1 MLTLYTAVGILRFQD
16 SIKEHKT
23 PTVINN
29 QQEYGL
35 TEEEFFLWSS
45 LAFQIRQIHELQSA
59 FSERLKKHHR
69 SENIP
74 IEPYLNRLQLRGL
87 IVKGDGLT
95 GVDALYRLLGEL
107 YISPLQDS
115 FSVRLFTCIYLC
127 MKKKLHTKEL
137 LHYLKKPARTAI
149 EDTVLQIAKK
159 VQIST
164 AELVTCVEQGIHPQ
178 NTAQLLTQLYETSD
192 ATFRTLAQDIQFTH
206 AGYPIPFLNKLIV
219 HGAIG
224 FFCVLFGC
232 IYGFVTHDQ
241 IFLLMSLCIGVGTAI
256 RIVSLLHTIKM
267 HDYTELTGTCTKRE
281 VSPLTKKQ
289 KIIFRSTDQ
298 KEYHF
303 TFDKNIRLLSGHY
316 YRLYFRNVAN
326 LSGEEKVTPDL
337 LAYEELS
344 SLNKNISSKN
354 P

>member
-29 QQEYGL
+29 RQEYGL

-74 IEPYLNRLQLRGL
+74 IEPYLNRLLLRGL
-87 IVKGDGLT
+87 VVKGDGLT

-137 LHYLKKPARTAI
+137 IHYLKKPTRTAI

-178 NTAQLLTQLYETSD
+178 NTEQLLTQLYETSD
-192 ATFRTLAQDIQFTH
+192 ATFRIRTLAQDIQFTH
-206 AGYPIPFLNKLIV
+206 AGYPVLEAISNLYLNK
-219 HGAIG
+219 
-224 FFCVLFGC
+224 
-232 IYGFVTHDQ
+232 Q
-241 IFLLMSLCIGVGTAI
+241 IAF
-256 RIVSLLHTIKM
+256 
-267 HDYTELTGTCTKRE
+267 
-281 VSPLTKKQ
+281 
-289 KIIFRSTDQ
+289 
-298 KEYHF
+298 
-303 TFDKNIRLLSGHY
+303 
-316 YRLYFRNVAN
+316 
-326 LSGEEKVTPDL
+326 EKL
-337 LAYEELS
+337 
-344 SLNKNISSKN
+344 
-354 P
+354 

>member
-1 MLTLYTAVGILRFQD
+1 MSGHGKAKPGNTYSRIPNYILFYLEGRTIMLTLYTAVGILRFQD

-29 QQEYGL
+29 RQEYGL

-69 SENIP
+69 SENI
-74 IEPYLNRLQLRGL
+74 
-87 IVKGDGLT
+87 
-95 GVDALYRLLGEL
+95 GEL

-137 LHYLKKPARTAI
+137 IHYLKKPARTAI

-178 NTAQLLTQLYETSD
+178 NTEQLLTQLYETSD

-206 AGYPIPFLNKLIV
+206 AGYPVLEAISNLYLNK
-219 HGAIG
+219 
-224 FFCVLFGC
+224 
-232 IYGFVTHDQ
+232 Q
-241 IFLLMSLCIGVGTAI
+241 IAF
-256 RIVSLLHTIKM
+256 
-267 HDYTELTGTCTKRE
+267 
-281 VSPLTKKQ
+281 
-289 KIIFRSTDQ
+289 
-298 KEYHF
+298 
-303 TFDKNIRLLSGHY
+303 
-316 YRLYFRNVAN
+316 
-326 LSGEEKVTPDL
+326 EKL
-337 LAYEELS
+337 
-344 SLNKNISSKN
+344 
-354 P
+354 